1 MIDAFIGL
9 GGNQGDVPAAF
20 AAAVAALAALPQ
32 TRVVRVSSNYL
43 TPAWGNTEQ
52 PDFIN
57 AAAHVQTGLAAGAL
71 LDALLDIERQQGRVR
86 NGERWGPRSL
96 DLDLLLYGDQCS
108 EQPGLRLPH
117 PELHRRAF
125 VLVPLA
131 QIAPDIIVPGRGTVR
146 DLLAG
151 VDTDAITDLT

>member
-1 MIDAFIGL
+1 MIDACIGL

-32 TRVVRVSSNYL
+32 TRLVRVSSYYL

-52 PDFIN
+52 PDFLN
-57 AAAHVQTGLAAGAL
+57 AAVHLQTALTARAL
-71 LDALLDIERQQGRVR
+71 LDALLAIERQHGRTR
-86 NGERWGPRSL
+86 DGERWGPRTL
-96 DLDLLLYGDQCS
+96 DLDLLLYGDRCS
-108 EQPGLRLPH
+108 EQPGLCLPH
-117 PELHRRAF
+117 PDLHRRAF

-131 QIAPDIIVPGRGTVR
+131 QIAPDIIVPGHGRVR

-151 VDTDAITDLT
+151 VDASAITELT